1 MEVLVENLNEVVD
14 SFKVEEIIIANI
26 NTDAEVEASIA
37 SVDNLEVAELNKVG
51 VFGISNRH
59 NCETKHILTFQ
70 ELIILKQTCV
80 NLLNEFLF
88 LLIIKVHV
96 PLGESGLPRSVLNH
110 HKPYHDRTMFLK
122 H

>member
-59 NCETKHILTFQ
+59 NYKTKNINISRINHFKT
-70 ELIILKQTCV
+70 
-80 NLLNEFLF
+80 NLRE
-88 LLIIKVHV
+88 
-96 PLGESGLPRSVLNH
+96 PPQ
-110 HKPYHDRTMFLK
+110 
-122 H
+122 